1 MRTRKFGLLAL
12 VLSASV
18 FGAAC
23 EDKDDPITPVETPV
37 ITLNIAPDPVPALNV
52 GQKVQLVAIVSGTA
66 TQTATW
72 SSSNTAVATVNAT
85 TGEVTAVAAGVAVIT
100 AVSTVDATARDAVT
114 IQVNAVIP
122 PADPGTIKISINTI
136 NQNGTNTPVN
146 PGNVAGTIDVI
157 ANVDIP
163 SGVTASAV
171 RVMVVNSAGVATEMC
186 RQTFAG
192 GGSTD
197 DAVQSVPVIITCT
210 INTAALNNG
219 SPRFPNGT
227 YTVRVEAVN
236 STGGVIA
243 SATSQPLVF
252 NNVNALQVTA
262 TADCAGATTCPNTDA
277 AGLSWTTGNL
287 TVTVTPAIFTGTGT
301 TVASGTITVRD
312 ANTGATIAQAPL
324 GTANTAGT
332 FSVTFTK
339 AANATNGNLD
349 VAEAESPITVEV
361 TTITSSGN
369 QGTSFGSPGGAQVG
383 ANPLRLDNQAPD
395 DTNADA
401 TVASFNNPGWF
412 GTNTSLTGANR
423 VTNLAELSDEGVN
436 RNVVTL
442 QYNTNAAATN
452 ASSGWTTF
460 TDVNALPETT
470 TSTQI
475 AFRAVVCDQLNNCT
489 NVGPVTAGVD
499 LSAPTVRV
507 GTGPANNAI
516 NPATELQIIGTDV
529 ISGVNIVR
537 VRISG
542 RSVFEI
548 DANADTDLRCYD
560 ASGALL
566 ATGGT
571 NPTSGTCAT
580 ADIAVVSGPGAAE
593 NQQTVVIPAD
603 ENWYTLEIQTRDVA
617 QNLSTTTITRNYLVD
632 AELPTATIAST
643 TITGTTSSIS
653 GTVQDNI
660 QVQSYDSR
668 FRFVG
673 LSTPDDVPFSAPTV
687 VDATLDN
694 TLTGQASASAT
705 STLTVRALQEATG
718 DPDAGTYAVGAAVQP
733 TLFGF
738 GVLDMA
744 NLFNVNG
751 SAIAFGAGDG
761 VENVAN
767 VDLTASPATICR
779 TGTSTCSTSSTFTV
793 EVETTAPASPT
804 TPFNNPIARV
814 YFYYTH
820 PGADATLGTADDY
833 LVLLGS
839 QEGSAATFTTSST
852 TGVRVF
858 NFTGSITSAL
868 PTMPTG
874 TAFPVHAIAVDPEGD
889 AIMVSR
895 TVTVNN

>member
-12 VLSASV
+12 VLGATM

-23 EDKDDPITPVETPV
+23 EDKSEVIVPPPATV
-37 ITLNIAPDPVPALNV
+37 ITLNIAPDPVPTLNV
-52 GQKVQLVAIVSGTA
+52 GQTVQLVSIVSGSA

-72 SSSNTAVATVNAT
+72 TSSNTAVAEVNTT
-85 TGEVTAVAAGVAVIT
+85 TGLVTAKAAGVAVIT

-114 IQVNAVIP
+114 IQVQAAVP
-122 PADPGTIKISINTI
+122 PPPPGQVTISIQTI
-136 NQNGTNTPVN
+136 NDNDNNQPVN
-146 PGNVAGTIDVI
+146 PGDVEGVVNVI
-157 ANVDIP
+157 ANVDVP
-163 SGVTASAV
+163 ANTSLSAI
-171 RVMVVNSAGVATEMC
+171 RVMVVPATGAAVEVC

-192 GGSTD
+192 GSQVE
-197 DAVQSVPVIITCT
+197 DAVSASAIPVPVNCS
-210 INTAALNNG
+210 INTALLQNG
-219 SPRFPNGT
+219 TPRFPNGT
-227 YTVRVEAVN
+227 YTIRVEALDPA
-236 STGGVIA
+236 GAVIA

-252 NNVNALQVTA
+252 NNVNALNVTA
-262 TADCAGATTCPNTDA
+262 AADGATATDA

-287 TVTVTPAIFTGTGT
+287 TVTVTPAIFTGTGN
-301 TVASGTITVRD
+301 TVASGTVTVRD
-312 ANTGATIAQAPL
+312 ANTAAIIAQAPL

-339 AANATNGNLD
+339 AANTTNGLLD
-349 VAEAESPITVEV
+349 VSEAESPITVEV
-361 TTITSSGN
+361 STITTTGN
-369 QGTSFGSPGGAQVG
+369 QGTGFGPAQVG

-401 TVASFNNPGWF
+401 TVAAFNNPGWF
-412 GTNTSLTGANR
+412 STTTSLTGTNR

-436 RNVVTL
+436 RNTVTL

-452 ASSGWTTF
+452 SSSGWTSF
-460 TDVNALPETT
+460 TDVSVLPETT

-475 AFRAVVCDQLNNCT
+475 AFRAVVCDQLNNCV

-499 LSAPTVRV
+499 LSAPTV
-507 GTGPANNAI
+507 TILSGPSNNAV
-516 NPATELQIIGTDV
+516 NPATELQVVGTDV
-529 ISGVNIVR
+529 ISGTSIVR
-537 VRISG
+537 VRVSG

-548 DANADTDLRCYD
+548 DTNADTDLRCYD
-560 ASGALL
+560 ASGVLL

-580 ADIAVVSGPGAAE
+580 ADIATVGGPGASE

-603 ENWYTLEIQTRDVA
+603 ENWYTIEIQTRDVA
-617 QNLSTTTITRNYLVD
+617 GNLSTTTLTRNYLVD
-632 AELPTATIAST
+632 AEVPTASIAST
-643 TITGTTSSIS
+643 TITGTTASIS

-660 QVQSYDSR
+660 QVRAYDSR

-673 LSTPDDVPFSAPTV
+673 ITTPDEIPFSAPTT
-687 VDATLDN
+687 VDETLDN
-694 TLTGQASASAT
+694 TLTGTVSASAT
-705 STLTVRALQEATG
+705 STLTVRSLQEASG
-718 DPDAGTYAVGAAVQP
+718 DPDAGTYALAGAVTP
-733 TLFGF
+733 TVFGF
-738 GVLDMA
+738 GVFDMA
-744 NLFNVNG
+744 NLFGFNG

-779 TGTSTCSTSSTFTV
+779 TGTSSCPTSSTFTV
-793 EVETTAPASPT
+793 EVETTVPGSPT

-814 YFYYTH
+814 YFYYTN
-820 PGADATLGTADDY
+820 PGSDATFGTADDY

-839 QEGSAATFTTSST
+839 QDAAAATFTTSAT

-868 PTMPTG
+868 PTMPTA
-874 TAFPVHAIAVDPEGD
+874 TPFPVHAIAVDPEGD